1 MEFLNKII
9 DKIYVDKSE
18 SEMLHL
24 FLLSYNILK
33 HMINLI

>member
-18 SEMLHL
+18 SEMFHL
-24 FLLSYNILK
+24 FRPTIF
-33 HMINLI
+33 

>member
-24 FLLSYNILK
+24 FHPI
-33 HMINLI
+33 IF